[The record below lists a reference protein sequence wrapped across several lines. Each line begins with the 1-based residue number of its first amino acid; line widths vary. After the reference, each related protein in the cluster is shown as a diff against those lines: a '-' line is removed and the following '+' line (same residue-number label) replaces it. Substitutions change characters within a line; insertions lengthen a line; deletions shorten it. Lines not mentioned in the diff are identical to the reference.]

1 MTNKVFSILKE
12 YGLLAGDK
20 KVIDF
25 LSQLDEDEIRK
36 ILLKVKKKNVMVIK
50 LEHVKMFKETT
61 EITIEKKENKISISK
76 KNTTSILQFIQIKEE
91 SKEIKETK
99 KEEEVEIIHTTKK
112 PEEAKKWTVQDF
124 VNFYKNKLDFY
135 KRLLKGR
142 LNPISIRNVLNL
154 KENTEV
160 SIIGRVFEIV
170 KRDNYASLV
179 LEDTTG
185 RVIVK
190 LFPDTPAWEKLKM
203 MVPDDIVGVQ
213 GIVGKNASIIAK
225 DIIYPD
231 IPTKQIKRA
240 NDDVYALFI
249 TDIHVGSKYFLENH
263 FKKFLDWLNLKKGD
277 IEIAKKVKYL
287 IITGDLV
294 DGVGIYPEQE
304 KELVITD
311 IEEQYEYFAKLLT
324 EYLNGDDIKVILI
337 PGNHDAVRLEE
348 PQPPIPRDIAKSLYR
363 EGFYLL
369 LYHGYAFDWII
380 SNTEAVM
387 DGYLHP
393 EKVMQLLLVKRQLFS
408 GHGSS
413 PYVPQLPDPFLID
426 IVPDIFVTG
435 HIHRV
440 GLGEYKGTILL
451 NAGCW
456 QETTPFQKKVGHVP
470 DPGKA
475 IAINLKTRDKTIL
488 KFYEN

>member
-1 MTNKVFSILKE
+1 M
-12 YGLLAGDK
+12 
-20 KVIDF
+20 
-25 LSQLDEDEIRK
+25 
-36 ILLKVKKKNVMVIK
+36 
-50 LEHVKMFKETT
+50 
-61 EITIEKKENKISISK
+61 
-76 KNTTSILQFIQIKEE
+76 
-91 SKEIKETK
+91 
-99 KEEEVEIIHTTKK
+99 
-112 PEEAKKWTVQDF
+112 
-124 VNFYKNKLDFY
+124 
-135 KRLLKGR
+135 
-142 LNPISIRNVLNL
+142 
-154 KENTEV
+154 
-160 SIIGRVFEIV
+160 

-324 EYLNGDDIKVILI
+324 EYLNRDDIKVILI

-363 EGFYLL
+363 EGFYLLPNPSWVRIHKKDDFEGFDLL